1 MSSWTESQLLSAIE
15 ATKNEINA
23 RLGIGSYTL
32 SSGMGTQQVTNRSLK
47 DLRDHLNYLESEL
60 GDLQGNGI
68 MSVDFVR
75 DIGGI

>member
-1 MSSWTESQLLSAIE
+1 LSSWTESQLLSAIE
-15 ATKNEINA
+15 ATKNEINQ

-68 MSVDFVR
+68 MTVDFVR